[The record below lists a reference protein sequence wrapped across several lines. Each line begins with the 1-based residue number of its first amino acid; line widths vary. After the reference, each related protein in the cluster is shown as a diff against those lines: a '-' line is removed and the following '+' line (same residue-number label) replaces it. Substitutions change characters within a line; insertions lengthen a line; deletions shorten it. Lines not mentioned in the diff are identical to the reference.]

1 MIASRR
7 DRLAATLEELAFSN
21 MLTLNALVELLEGRG
36 VHRRQNTI
44 GSKSFDYLD
53 GESNRPQ
60 SFVSFIQNGR
70 RGVDVGELREFA
82 RLYGKPLDFFVS

>member
-7 DRLAATLEELAFSN
+7 DLLTAPLEVLAFSN
-21 MLTLNALVELLEGRG
+21 ILTLNALVDLPEERG
-36 VHRRQNTI
+36 VHRQDTI
-44 GSKSFDYLD
+44 GSKSFAYLD

-60 SFVSFIQNGR
+60 SFVSFSQNGR